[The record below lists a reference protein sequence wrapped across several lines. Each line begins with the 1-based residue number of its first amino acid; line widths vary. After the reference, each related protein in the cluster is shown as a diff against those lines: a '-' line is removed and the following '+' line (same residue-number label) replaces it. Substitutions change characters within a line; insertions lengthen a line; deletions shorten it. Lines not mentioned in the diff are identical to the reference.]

1 MLRRDFLKNSIGAL
15 LGVALTSNKA
25 LASIVETLT
34 PESPKVLL
42 YLIQTTSG
50 VWKVKAT
57 KWVDL
62 YKSKRLKPCEVKKET
77 FQALDIVDYEDATKR
92 KYELWKQYNCSGK
105 LTPVRIIEDTIAG
118 KKSLTSKNYIDY
130 LNSDKFKEIMKI
142 RLIAA
147 NKASKNMSEEQR
159 KILSEIHKGKKHTEE
174 SRRKISQN
182 RKGIKHTE
190 ESRKKLSDSHKGKK
204 ISEEHKNKLHA
215 GNIGKKRT
223 DETRKKISD
232 AQQNNKLI
240 ICYSYPNMNFIKEY
254 VSISSTS
261 RDLNIDQSSITKIC
275 TKKRI
280 SAKGYTFRYKD
291 NITTI
296 V

>member
-50 VWKVKAT
+50 LWKVKAT

-62 YKSKRLKPCEVKKET
+62 YKSKRLKPCKVKKET
-77 FQALDIVDYEDATKR
+77 FQALDIVDYENATKR
-92 KYELWKQYNCSGK
+92 KYELWKQYNCIGK

-118 KKSLTSKNYIDY
+118 KKSITSKNYIDY

-159 KILSEIHKGKKHTEE
+159 KILSEIKTLPIDKLTMINERNLYLLPTNQPSKLTKNILDKFVLL
-174 SRRKISQN
+174 SRP
-182 RKGIKHTE
+182 
-190 ESRKKLSDSHKGKK
+190 
-204 ISEEHKNKLHA
+204 KNKL
-215 GNIGKKRT
+215 NMVNFKTFDKK
-223 DETRKKISD
+223 K
-232 AQQNNKLI
+232 N
-240 ICYSYPNMNFIKEY
+240 
-254 VSISSTS
+254 STY
-261 RDLNIDQSSITKIC
+261 K
-275 TKKRI
+275 
-280 SAKGYTFRYKD
+280 RYKYLTNLTD
-291 NITTI
+291 LVKYINTTS
-296 V
+296 